1 VPDDAVRHTVV
12 ADTGDDLFRALAD
25 PTRRR
30 ILDLLADH
38 GTQTVSELAAQFPD
52 LVTSGISKHLMA
64 LRATGLVT
72 ATRRGRHQLY
82 AIDAD
87 AMSRALAP
95 WVARYETYWA
105 GALTRL
111 REVAAEPDDESAG
124 TGQEHA

>member
-1 VPDDAVRHTVV
+1 VV
-12 ADTGDDLFRALAD
+12 ADSLKTMAD

-30 ILDLLADH
+30 ILDLLADR
-38 GTQTVSELAAQFPD
+38 GTLTVSELAAQFPD
-52 LVTSGISKHLMA
+52 LVASGISKHLMA

-72 ATRRGRHQLY
+72 ATRQGRNQLY

-95 WVARYETYWA
+95 WVARYEAYWS

-111 REVAAEPDDESAG
+111 RSAAAEPDDGVAG
-124 TGQEHA
+124 TA